1 MEEIILSTEYTK
13 EQILEFI
20 EQLFKEVYHA
30 NNKLKLYLYVYNKFV
45 DNQELSNIAT
55 SYFALTLDALD
66 NDFLI
71 RIAKIFD
78 ERRGSYGT
86 IFKFLNIV
94 EANPQLFEVKN
105 LHIQV
110 KSHRKVF
117 EEDNRELIKNVK
129 TWRDQLYAH
138 SDKVYFLDKDRPK
151 LGENAPMMYGELM
164 NLLQLA
170 TQTIN
175 YFNKLLDGSVNILE
189 NPDIT
194 KDADTLFTALIKFN
208 NNG

>member
-1 MEEIILSTEYTK
+1 MSTEYTK